1 MIKVVHFEPSP
12 VNTVGVNPSL
22 ADAHL
27 IVMPHGITFLK
38 VGSRFIEEFAY
49 SVFYSLS
56 HFHRVT
62 FWHIRPLKSF
72 TIFLTAQLHKTNF
85 SLKTN
90 TVFLLV
96 RSSYSK
102 VAFRPSLFMII
113 SSPQDIVTAASWS
126 PFFWTKW
133 DKYDQ
138 WVTIY
143 SVFFISIIYL

>member
-1 MIKVVHFEPSP
+1 MDLELWECYQLAHNDPLMLLTKVVYFESSP

-49 SVFYSLS
+49 SVFYFLN

-96 RSSYSK
+96 RSSQQGSIS
-102 VAFRPSLFMII
+102 AFPFYDHII
-113 SSPQDIVTAASWS
+113 SSGHSNCSIL
-126 PFFWTKW
+126 
-133 DKYDQ
+133 
-138 WVTIY
+138 
-143 SVFFISIIYL
+143 ISFLLD

>member
-1 MIKVVHFEPSP
+1 MSVDPEFWECYQLAHNDPLMLLIKVVHFESSP

-49 SVFYSLS
+49 SVITFFN

-62 FWHIRPLKSF
+62 FLHIRPLKSL

-96 RSSYSK
+96 RSS
-102 VAFRPSLFMII
+102 
-113 SSPQDIVTAASWS
+113 
-126 PFFWTKW
+126 
-133 DKYDQ
+133 
-138 WVTIY
+138 
-143 SVFFISIIYL
+143 